1 MLRLWFLALVA
12 SGLLAMGANAQ
23 PQQARVAATFP
34 GSHELPPWLVPDI
47 AGLPDDENGKLVRD
61 GKDLIDHTWALIG
74 PQAPNAAQRFSGN
87 GLECTNCHIDSGT
100 ARYALPLVGIAGLY
114 PRFSARVDAQQD
126 LADRVNDCMER
137 SMNGRALPRDS
148 HEMKALLAYLTFLGS
163 QQPAGEAPVGR
174 GAPALPLPTRA
185 ASPQRGAAVFQNNC
199 AACHQSN
206 GLGLILQ
213 SGDQQFEKRR
223 YVYPPLWGPESYNDA
238 AGMARVI
245 TGAWFVHANMPKGI
259 TFEYPLLSA
268 DDAYDVMAFVD
279 TQPRPHKAD
288 LSKDYPDLWLKPI
301 GTPYPPWVGHF
312 SAAQNR
318 YGPWQPILDWRRKNL
333 PPPEA
338 KSVPAAN
345 DLEQS
350 VYAAGNR

>member
-1 MLRLWFLALVA
+1 
-12 SGLLAMGANAQ
+12 
-23 PQQARVAATFP
+23 
-34 GSHELPPWLVPDI
+34 
-47 AGLPDDENGKLVRD
+47 VRD

-213 SGDQQFEKRR
+213 SGDQLFEKRR

-288 LSKDYPDLWLKPI
+288 LSKDYPDHWLKPI

-350 VYAAGNR
+350 VYAVGNR